1 MRITIN
7 PTFDIET
14 WTLESHDG
22 QFEYD
27 GPIVECKGQ
36 DVAKQ
41 QMDQQNKIT
50 ADQLAQQKAI
60 RDQIMQSTSQYTTGA
75 GQGYDPAQFSAMISQ
90 FLNQNSANFNQAGSQ
105 VMSSLNARGAG
116 GGNMPVGGDFTRG
129 LEALQGA
136 RASSQSQ
143 GILGAN
149 ISNLQQALNN
159 KFNALGLQSGQ
170 GAQLGQNVGI
180 FNQGASNALGDYIKG
195 VNSNPFMSAFGQT
208 LGGAFGAG
216 LGGGISSAIGKIP
229 FGTGSAGAAGSSTG
243 SGLAGGLGSF

>member
-1 MRITIN
+1 MKIHTRTVWDMN
-7 PTFDIET
+7 TGEV
-14 WTLESHDG
+14 LEDEA
-22 QFEYD
+22 FEWS
-27 GPIVECKGQ
+27 GAVAECKGQ

-41 QMDQQNKIT
+41 QMDQQNQIT
-50 ADQLAQQKAI
+50 RDQLNQQKAI

-170 GAQLGQNVGI
+170 GAQLGQNIGV
-180 FNQGASNALGDYIKG
+180 FNQGANSALGDYIKG
-195 VNSNPFMSAFGQT
+195 INAPGFMSGVGQVFGQ
-208 LGGAFGAG
+208 AVGAG
-216 LGGGISSAIGKIP
+216 LGGGIANAIGKIP
-229 FGTGSAGAAGSSTG
+229 GFGKPS
-243 SGLAGGLGSF
+243 

>member
-1 MRITIN
+1 MSGGGTG
-7 PTFDIET
+7 T
-14 WTLESHDG
+14 S
-22 QFEYD
+22 
-27 GPIVECKGQ
+27 K
-36 DVAKQ
+36 
-41 QMDQQNKIT
+41 
-50 ADQLAQQKAI
+50 DQLALQNKLTQQQLDQQKQI

-170 GAQLGQNVGI
+170 GAQLGQNIGV
-180 FNQGASNALGDYIKG
+180 FNQGASTALGDYVKASQG
-195 VNSNPFMSAFGQT
+195 GFLNSFGSA
-208 LGGAFGAG
+208 LGGVVSAG
-216 LGGGISSAIGKIP
+216 VGGGIANAIGKIP
-229 FGTGSAGAAGSSTG
+229 
-243 SGLAGGLGSF
+243 GLGAPKGS